1 MKKFAKMS
9 LVAAVAVAGM
19 TSYASA
25 GSLEEAIKDSTI
37 SGYARYR
44 MNTNHE
50 DATATVGEET
60 RGEVKLVVKV
70 TTKVNDNVTATVKTV
85 TDNAADKSTSDST
98 AKDFSWNQLYFTY
111 ANGPLTVSAGRQGL
125 VSPMTDNAN
134 SGNGIVATY
143 GLGPVTLAGAYYL
156 DTDKV
161 EDRLDLNHKGQSV
174 YGLGILG
181 SVEMVN
187 FEAWYLSTLD
197 DVETATATTI
207 PTFEDVSGYTIAADA
222 TFGPVGVNAR
232 YAELDS
238 GALSGEDISYLQA
251 GINGSIG
258 IVSAQLNYVK
268 TGEDSGDTTF
278 DGDTDAANNLGLLT
292 NDMMLINDADAW
304 HLGLSAKVTD
314 TVTLGAH
321 YLSVDGNSNSN
332 IVDATETELNAKY
345 QMSKN
350 FYVLGRLSMGEV
362 DDGVAGNNDDF
373 QNSRIELKYSF

>member
-44 MNTNHE
+44 MNTDHE
-50 DATATVGEET
+50 NDTDT
-60 RGEVKLVVKV
+60 RGEVKLSVKV

-85 TDNAADKSTSDST
+85 TDNAADSATSDSA

-125 VSPMTDNAN
+125 VSPMTDNGN

-156 DTDKV
+156 DTDKA
-161 EDRLDLNHKGQSV
+161 ESRLNASYQGVSA
-174 YGLGILG
+174 YGIGILG

-187 FEAWYLSTLD
+187 FEAWYMSTLD
-197 DVETATATTI
+197 EVSDTATD
-207 PTFEDVSGYTIAADA
+207 FENVSGYTLAADA

-232 YAELDS
+232 YAELDAD
-238 GALSGEDISYLQA
+238 GALAGADISYLQA

-292 NDMMLINDADAW
+292 NDMMLINDATAW
-304 HLGLSAKVTD
+304 HVGLEAKVTD
-314 TVTLGAH
+314 SVTLGAH
-321 YLSVDGNSNSN
+321 YLSVDGDTASSIN
-332 IVDATETELNAKY
+332 DASETELNAKY

-350 FYVLGRLSMGEV
+350 FYVLGRLSTGDV
-362 DDGVAGNNDDF
+362 DDVDF

>member
-44 MNTNHE
+44 MNTDHE
-50 DATATVGEET
+50 NDMDT

-70 TTKVNDNVTATVKTV
+70 TTKVNDNVTASVKTV
-85 TDNAADKSTSDST
+85 TDNAASSATSDSA
-98 AKDFSWNQLYFTY
+98 AKDFSWNQMFFTY
-111 ANGPLTVSAGRQGL
+111 ANGPLTVSAGRLGL
-125 VSPMTDNAN
+125 VSPMTDNGN

-143 GLGPVTLAGAYYL
+143 GLGAVTLAGAYYL

-161 EDRLDLNHKGQSV
+161 EGRLPLTNYQGVSV
-174 YGLGILG
+174 YGLGVLG

-197 DVETATATTI
+197 EVSDVATTY
-207 PTFEDVSGYTIAADA
+207 DAVSGYTLAADA
-222 TFGPVGVNAR
+222 TFGPIGVNAR
-232 YAELDS
+232 YAELDAD
-238 GALSGEDISYLQA
+238 GALAGADISYLQA

-278 DGDTDAANNLGLLT
+278 DGDVDAANNLGLLT

-314 TVTLGAH
+314 TITLGAH

-362 DDGVAGNNDDF
+362 DDGIAGNNDDF